1 MANYQELK
9 QAIADVIKTNGNQE
23 ITGAILQN
31 VLKSIVSVI
40 GENATFAGIATP
52 ETNPGTPDQNIF
64 YIASSNGVYSN
75 FDGYKLEDEIV
86 LFVNKSQSWKHVLC
100 NIYNKDKVK
109 KSAAND
115 ISNIIYVIGTKTNVY
130 VNKSGE
136 EVYTSA
142 ANRELYEI
150 DLSRIPIGTI
160 VKIKYKSL
168 GSSSYG
174 ITVYNEAGGKIY
186 QGEAGNNDIKEE
198 TFTIS
203 DNYKKLKLSFDST
216 FTPYFYNDN
225 KLEIQK
231 INDYLSGGLV
241 DYDIE
246 LLNTG
251 KYQRIFNVG
260 DTANSETTPF
270 TGYGTL
276 KIKCSGNDTFYLKLQ
291 GGNNAKA
298 YGFTDEN
305 YKVLECSNSYEKID
319 GEFVAPKETYWLI
332 LNNSFTGEY
341 SLLDPKVI
349 RYGLSNKVNTIDE
362 NLTKKID
369 ELEEEIISN
378 ISVVLTPKETLDN
391 KYLNTNGIIANTSA
405 LNRRINKYDI
415 KRGIRYKLNY
425 TEGNGNT
432 VSYSIVNEEGDII
445 KLGDVGKY
453 EGKNRIITIISDGD
467 YTLNLFTANKD
478 YIGVKSLSETEEKIN
493 NIVNEISNIDKKST
507 NTAGFFLPNKSILL
521 SGASISESVNGYF
534 EHAMLDLG
542 ITEYK
547 NLSVAGTNIFK
558 LCNDLYSNGL
568 NYAKSYDLLIISHVH
583 NFDVFNLPDNIK
595 DMTVEELENNNEFG
609 TYITTEDYVN
619 GTPPATLS
627 YTTEQLYAIGYDYSI
642 KKWISLNYNLK
653 SEIGYD
659 SFFGKAA
666 QICLYT
672 YWHDART
679 IYNEAIRK
687 LAKKW
692 NLLLIKDDENIGFSK
707 DRVHPVTKQQ
717 YSILYTNSSKWQKL
731 ETIDGV
737 IYGFH
742 PDMISVENLNTYN
755 STKKMLLEYLPY
767 IQKRRAA
774 ILIKT
779 LKNAILMPI

>member
-1 MANYQELK
+1 MGNYEELK
-9 QAIADVIKTNGNQE
+9 AAVASVIKTNGNQE
-23 ITGAILQN
+23 ITGQ
-31 VLKSIVSVI
+31 VLRNTLTTLISQV
-40 GENATFAGIATP
+40 GANATFAGIATP
-52 ETNPGTPDQNIF
+52 ETAPGTPDQNVF
-64 YIASSNGVYSN
+64 YIAGQSGVYSN

-109 KSAAND
+109 KNAAND
-115 ISNIIYVIGTKTNVY
+115 ISNIIDVIGTKTNVY
-130 VNKSGE
+130 VDKRGE
-136 EVYTSA
+136 EVYTTA

-168 GSSSYG
+168 GSSAYG
-174 ITVYNEAGGKIY
+174 ITVYNEAGEKIY
-186 QGEAGNNDIKEE
+186 QGKAGNNDIKEE

-203 DNYKKLKLSFDST
+203 DNYKKLKLSFDNT

-246 LLNTG
+246 FLNTG
-251 KYQRIFNVG
+251 KYQLIYNVG
-260 DTANSETTPF
+260 DTANSEATPF

-276 KIKCSGNDTFYLKLQ
+276 KIKCSENDTFYLKLQ

-305 YKVLECSNSYEKID
+305 YKVLECSNAYKKID

-332 LNNSFTGEY
+332 LNNSFTGQY

-349 RYGLSNKVNTIDE
+349 RYGLSNKVNTINE

-369 ELEEEIISN
+369 KLEEEIISN
-378 ISVVLTPKETLDN
+378 ISIVLTPKETLDN
-391 KYLNTNGIIANTSA
+391 KYLNKSGIIANTSA

-415 KRGIRYKLNY
+415 KRGVEYELNY
-425 TEGNGNT
+425 TEGNNNT
-432 VSYSIVNEEGDII
+432 ISYSIVNGEGDII
-445 KLGDVGKY
+445 KLGDIGKD
-453 EGKNRIITIISDGD
+453 EGKNRIITIISEGD

-478 YIGVKSLSETEEKIN
+478 YIGVKSLSETDKKIN

-521 SGASISESVNGYF
+521 SGASISESINGYF

-595 DMTVEELENNNEFG
+595 DMTAEELENNDEFG

-619 GTPPATLS
+619 GTPSATLS
-627 YTTEQLYAIGYDYSI
+627 YTTDQLYAIGYDYSI

-717 YSILYTNSSKWQKL
+717 YSILYTNSSRYQKL

-737 IYGFH
+737 MYGFH
-742 PDMISVENLNTYN
+742 PDTISVENQNTYN

>member
-1 MANYQELK
+1 MGNYEQLK
-9 QAIADVIKTNGNQE
+9 QAVSDVIKTNGRQE
-23 ITGAILQN
+23 ITGIILQN
-31 VLKSIVSVI
+31 ALLSIISTI
-40 GENATFAGIATP
+40 GGNAAFAGIATP

-86 LFVNKSQSWKHVLC
+86 LFVNESKSWKHVLC

-109 KSAAND
+109 KNAAND
-115 ISNIIYVIGTKTNVY
+115 ISNIIDIIGTKTNVY
-130 VNKSGE
+130 VDKRGE
-136 EVYTSA
+136 EVYVAA

-168 GSSSYG
+168 GSSAYG
-174 ITVYNEAGGKIY
+174 ITVYNEEGKKIY
-186 QGEAGNNDIKEE
+186 QGKAGNNDIEEE

-203 DNYKKLKLSFDST
+203 DDYKKLKLSFDNT

-246 LLNTG
+246 FLNTG
-251 KYQRIFNVG
+251 KYQLIYNVG

-276 KIKCSGNDTFYLKLQ
+276 KIKCSENDTFYLKLQ
-291 GGNNAKA
+291 GGNNARA

-319 GEFVAPKETYWLI
+319 GKFVAPKETYWLI
-332 LNNSFTGEY
+332 LNNSFTGQY
-341 SLLDPKVI
+341 YLLDPKVI
-349 RYGLSNKVNTIDE
+349 RYGLSNKVNTIKE
-362 NLTKKID
+362 NLTKNID
-369 ELEEEIISN
+369 KLEEEILRDVN
-378 ISVVLTPKETLDN
+378 VVLTPKETLDN
-391 KYLNTNGIIANTSA
+391 KYINTSGIIANTSA

-415 KRGIRYKLNY
+415 KRGICYELNY
-425 TEGNGNT
+425 TEGNNKT
-432 VSYSIVNEEGDII
+432 ISYLIVNGEGDII

-453 EGKNRIITIISDGD
+453 EGRNRIITIISDGD
-467 YTLNLFTANKD
+467 YTLNLYTINKD
-478 YIGVKSLSETEEKIN
+478 YIGVKSLSETNKKIN
-493 NIVNEISNIDKKST
+493 DIVNEISNIDKKST

-521 SGASISESVNGYF
+521 SGASISESINGYF

-547 NLSVAGTNIFK
+547 NLSVAGNNIFK

-595 DMTVEELENNNEFG
+595 DMTAEELENNDEFG

-653 SEIGYD
+653 SETGYD

-717 YSILYTNSSKWQKL
+717 YSILYTNSSKYQKL

-742 PDMISVENLNTYN
+742 PDTISVENQNTYN

>member
-1 MANYQELK
+1 MGNYEELK
-9 QAIADVIKTNGNQE
+9 AAVASVIKTNGNQE
-23 ITGAILQN
+23 ITGRVLQN
-31 VLKSIVSVI
+31 TLTTLISQV
-40 GENATFAGIATP
+40 GANATFAGIATP
-52 ETNPGTPDQNIF
+52 ETAPGTPDQNVF
-64 YIASSNGVYSN
+64 YIAGQSGVYSN

-86 LFVNKSQSWKHVLC
+86 LFLNESQSWKHVLC
-100 NIYNKDKVK
+100 NIYNKDKVRK
-109 KSAAND
+109 NAAND
-115 ISNIIYVIGTKTNVY
+115 ISNIIDVIGTKTNVY

-136 EVYTSA
+136 EVYTTA

-168 GSSSYG
+168 GSSAYG
-174 ITVYNEAGGKIY
+174 ITVYNEAGEKIY
-186 QGEAGNNDIKEE
+186 QGKAGNNDIKEE

-203 DNYKKLKLSFDST
+203 DNYKKLKLSFDNT

-246 LLNTG
+246 FLNTG
-251 KYQRIFNVG
+251 KYQLIYNVG
-260 DTANSETTPF
+260 DTANSEASPF

-276 KIKCSGNDTFYLKLQ
+276 KIKCSENDTFYLKLQ

-305 YKVLECSNSYEKID
+305 YKVLECSNAYEKID

-332 LNNSFTGEY
+332 LNNSFTGQH

-349 RYGLSNKVNTIDE
+349 RYGLSNRVNTINE

-369 ELEEEIISN
+369 KLEEEIISN
-378 ISVVLTPKETLDN
+378 VDVVLTPKETLDN
-391 KYLNTNGIIANTSA
+391 KYLNTSGIIANTSA

-415 KRGIRYKLNY
+415 KRGIEYELNY
-425 TEGNGNT
+425 TEGNEKT
-432 VSYSIVNEEGDII
+432 VSYSIVNGEGDII
-445 KLGDVGKY
+445 KLGDIGKD
-453 EGKNRIITIISDGD
+453 EGKNRIITIISEGD

-478 YIGVKSLSETEEKIN
+478 YIGVKSLSETDKKIN

-521 SGASISESVNGYF
+521 SGASISESINGYF

-568 NYAKSYDLLIISHVH
+568 NYAKGYDLLIISHVH

-595 DMTVEELENNNEFG
+595 DMTVEELENNDEFG

-627 YTTEQLYAIGYDYSI
+627 YTTDQLYAIGYDYSI

-717 YSILYTNSSKWQKL
+717 YSILYTNSSKYQKL

-742 PDMISVENLNTYN
+742 PDTISVENQNTYN

>member
-1 MANYQELK
+1 MGNYEELK
-9 QAIADVIKTNGNQE
+9 TAVASVIKTNGNQE
-23 ITGAILQN
+23 ITGRVLQN
-31 VLKSIVSVI
+31 TLTTLISQV
-40 GENATFAGIATP
+40 GANATFAGIATP
-52 ETNPGTPDQNIF
+52 ETAPGTPDQNVF
-64 YIASSNGVYSN
+64 YIAGQSGVYSN

-86 LFVNKSQSWKHVLC
+86 LFLNESQSWKHVLC
-100 NIYNKDKVK
+100 NIYNKDKVRK
-109 KSAAND
+109 NAAND
-115 ISNIIYVIGTKTNVY
+115 ISNIIDVIGTKTNVY

-136 EVYTSA
+136 EVYTTA

-168 GSSSYG
+168 GSSAYG
-174 ITVYNEAGGKIY
+174 ITVYNEAGEKIY
-186 QGEAGNNDIKEE
+186 QGKAGNNDIKEE

-203 DNYKKLKLSFDST
+203 DNYKKLKLNFDNT

-251 KYQRIFNVG
+251 KCQLIHNVG
-260 DTANSETTPF
+260 DTANSEASPF
-270 TGYGTL
+270 IGYGTL
-276 KIKCSGNDTFYLKLQ
+276 KIKCSENDTFYLKLQ

-305 YKVLECSNSYEKID
+305 YKVLECSNAYEKID

-332 LNNSFTGEY
+332 LNNSFTGQY
-341 SLLDPKVI
+341 FLLDPKVI
-349 RYGLSNKVNTIDE
+349 RYGLSNKVNTINE

-369 ELEEEIISN
+369 KLEEEIISN
-378 ISVVLTPKETLDN
+378 VGVVLTPKETLDN
-391 KYLNTNGIIANTSA
+391 KYINISGIIANTSA

-415 KRGIRYKLNY
+415 KRGIEYELNY
-425 TEGNGNT
+425 TEGNKNT
-432 VSYSIVNEEGDII
+432 VSYSIVNGKGDII
-445 KLGDVGKY
+445 KLGDIGKD
-453 EGKNRIITIISDGD
+453 EGKNRIITIISEGD

-478 YIGVKSLSETEEKIN
+478 YIGVKSLSETDKKIN
-493 NIVNEISNIDKKST
+493 NIVNEIPNIDKKST

-521 SGASISESVNGYF
+521 SGASISESINGYF

-542 ITEYK
+542 ITKYK
-547 NLSVAGTNIFK
+547 NLSVAGANIFK

-568 NYAKSYDLLIISHVH
+568 NYAKDYDLLIISHVH

-595 DMTVEELENNNEFG
+595 DMTVEKLENNDEFG
-609 TYITTEDYVN
+609 TYITTKDYVN

-627 YTTEQLYAIGYDYSI
+627 YTTDQLYAIGYDYSI

-653 SEIGYD
+653 SETGYD

-717 YSILYTNSSKWQKL
+717 YSILYTNSSKYQKL

-742 PDMISVENLNTYN
+742 PDTISVENQNTYN

>member
-75 FDGYKLEDEIV
+75 FDGYKLEDEIA

-168 GSSSYG
+168 GSSGYG

-186 QGEAGNNDIKEE
+186 QGEAGNNDIKKE

-246 LLNTG
+246 FLNTG
-251 KYQRIFNVG
+251 KYQQIFNVG
-260 DTANSETTPF
+260 DTANSEATPLI
-270 TGYGTL
+270 GYGTL
-276 KIKCSGNDTFYLKLQ
+276 KIKCSENDTFYLKLQ

-332 LNNSFTGEY
+332 LNNSFTGQFF
-341 SLLDPKVI
+341 LLDPKVI
-349 RYGLSNKVNTIDE
+349 RHGLSNKIDTLDK
-362 NLTKKID
+362 NITKKID
-369 ELEEEIISN
+369 KLEEEFISN
-378 ISVVLTPKETLDN
+378 VSVVLTPKETLDN
-391 KYLNTNGIIANTSA
+391 KYINTSGIIANTTA
-405 LNRRINKYDI
+405 LNRRVNKYDI
-415 KRGIRYKLNY
+415 KRGIKYELNY
-425 TEGNGNT
+425 TEGNKHT
-432 VSYSIVNEEGDII
+432 VSYSIVNGEGDIKKI
-445 KLGDVGKY
+445 GDVGKD
-453 EGKNRIITIISDGD
+453 EGENRIITITSDGN
-467 YTLNLFTANKD
+467 YTLNLYTANKD
-478 YIGVKSLSETEEKIN
+478 YIGVKLLSETENKIN
-493 NIVNEISNIDKKST
+493 NIVNETSNIDKKST

-547 NLSVAGTNIFK
+547 NLSVAGANIFK

-583 NFDVFNLPDNIK
+583 NFDVFSLPDNIK
-595 DMTVEELENNNEFG
+595 DMTVEELENNDEFG

-692 NLLLIKDDENIGFSK
+692 NLLLIKEDENIGFSK

-717 YSILYTNSSKWQKL
+717 YSILYTNSSKWQKS
-731 ETIDGV
+731 ENIDGV

-742 PDMISVENLNTYN
+742 PDTISVENQNTYN

>member
-1 MANYQELK
+1 MGNYEELK
-9 QAIADVIKTNGNQE
+9 AAVASVIKTNGNQE
-23 ITGAILQN
+23 ITGQVLQN
-31 VLKSIVSVI
+31 TLITLISQV
-40 GENATFAGIATP
+40 GANATFAGIATP
-52 ETNPGTPDQNIF
+52 ETAPGTPDQNVF
-64 YIASSNGVYSN
+64 YIAGQSGVYSN

-86 LFVNKSQSWKHVLC
+86 LFLNESQSWKHVLC

-109 KSAAND
+109 KNAANN
-115 ISNIIYVIGTKTNVY
+115 ISNIIDVIGTKTSVY
-130 VNKSGE
+130 VDKSGE
-136 EVYTSA
+136 EVYTTV

-168 GSSSYG
+168 GSSAYG
-174 ITVYNEAGGKIY
+174 ITVYNEAGEKIY
-186 QGEAGNNDIKEE
+186 QGKAGNSDIKEE

-203 DNYKKLKLSFDST
+203 DNYKKLKLSFDNT

-251 KYQRIFNVG
+251 KYQLIYNVG
-260 DTANSETTPF
+260 DTANSEATPF
-270 TGYGTL
+270 IGYGTL
-276 KIKCSGNDTFYLKLQ
+276 KIKCSENDTFYLKLQ

-305 YKVLECSNSYEKID
+305 YKVLECSNAYEKID

-332 LNNSFTGEY
+332 LNNSFTGQY

-349 RYGLSNKVNTIDE
+349 RYGLSNKVNTINE

-369 ELEEEIISN
+369 KLEEEIISN

-391 KYLNTNGIIANTSA
+391 KYINTSGIITNTSA

-415 KRGIRYKLNY
+415 KRGIEYELNY
-425 TEGNGNT
+425 TEGNNKT
-432 VSYSIVNEEGDII
+432 ISYSIVNGEGDVI

-478 YIGVKSLSETEEKIN
+478 YIGVKSLSKTDKKIN

-521 SGASISESVNGYF
+521 SGASISESINGYF

-595 DMTVEELENNNEFG
+595 DMTAKELENNDEFG

-653 SEIGYD
+653 SETGYD

-717 YSILYTNSSKWQKL
+717 YSILYTNSSRYQKL

-742 PDMISVENLNTYN
+742 PDTISVENQNTYN

>member
-1 MANYQELK
+1 MGNYEELK
-9 QAIADVIKTNGNQE
+9 AAVASVIKTNGNQE
-23 ITGAILQN
+23 ITGRVLQN
-31 VLKSIVSVI
+31 TLTTLISQV
-40 GENATFAGIATP
+40 GANATFAGIATP
-52 ETNPGTPDQNIF
+52 ETAPGTPDQNVF
-64 YIASSNGVYSN
+64 YIAGQSGVYSN

-86 LFVNKSQSWKHVLC
+86 LFLNESQSWKHVLC
-100 NIYNKDKVK
+100 NIYNKDKVRK
-109 KSAAND
+109 NAAND
-115 ISNIIYVIGTKTNVY
+115 ISNIIDVIGTKTNVY

-136 EVYTSA
+136 EVRTTA

-168 GSSSYG
+168 GSSAYG
-174 ITVYNEAGGKIY
+174 ITVYNEAGEKIY
-186 QGEAGNNDIKEE
+186 QGKAGNSDIKEE

-203 DNYKKLKLSFDST
+203 DNYKKLKLNFDNT

-241 DYDIE
+241 DYDME

-251 KYQRIFNVG
+251 KYQLIYNVG
-260 DTANSETTPF
+260 DTANSEASPF

-276 KIKCSGNDTFYLKLQ
+276 KIKCSENDTFYLKLQ
-291 GGNNAKA
+291 GGNNARA

-305 YKVLECSNSYEKID
+305 YKVLECSNAYKKID

-332 LNNSFTGEY
+332 LNNSFTGQY

-349 RYGLSNKVNTIDE
+349 RYGLSNKVNAINE
-362 NLTKKID
+362 NLTKKTD
-369 ELEEEIISN
+369 KLEEEIIRN
-378 ISVVLTPKETLDN
+378 VGIVLTPKETLDN
-391 KYLNTNGIIANTSA
+391 KYLNTSGIFANTSA

-415 KRGIRYKLNY
+415 KRGIEYELNY
-425 TEGNGNT
+425 TEGNKNT
-432 VSYSIVNEEGDII
+432 VSYSIVNGEGGII
-445 KLGDVGKY
+445 KLGDIGKY
-453 EGKNRIITIISDGD
+453 EGKNRIITIISEGD
-467 YTLNLFTANKD
+467 YTLNLFTSNKD
-478 YIGVKSLSETEEKIN
+478 YIGVKSLSETDKEIN

-521 SGASISESVNGYF
+521 SGASISESINGYF

-547 NLSVAGTNIFK
+547 NLSVAGANIFK

-568 NYAKSYDLLIISHVH
+568 NYAKGYDLLIISHVH

-595 DMTVEELENNNEFG
+595 DMTVEELENNDEFG
-609 TYITTEDYVN
+609 TYITTKDYLN
-619 GTPPATLS
+619 GAPPATLS
-627 YTTEQLYAIGYDYSI
+627 YTTDQLYAIGYDYSI

-717 YSILYTNSSKWQKL
+717 YSILYTNSSKYQKL

-742 PDMISVENLNTYN
+742 PDTISVENQNTYN

>member
-1 MANYQELK
+1 MGNYEELK
-9 QAIADVIKTNGNQE
+9 AAVASVIKTNGNQE
-23 ITGAILQN
+23 ITGQVLQN
-31 VLKSIVSVI
+31 TLTTLISQV
-40 GENATFAGIATP
+40 GANATFAGIATP
-52 ETNPGTPDQNIF
+52 ETAPGTPDQNVF
-64 YIASSNGVYSN
+64 YIAGQSGVYSN

-86 LFVNKSQSWKHVLC
+86 LFLNESQSWKHVLC
-100 NIYNKDKVK
+100 NICNKDKVK
-109 KSAAND
+109 KNAAND
-115 ISNIIYVIGTKTNVY
+115 ISNIIDVIGTKTNVY

-136 EVYTSA
+136 EVYTTA

-168 GSSSYG
+168 GSSAYG
-174 ITVYNEAGGKIY
+174 ITVYNEAGEKIY
-186 QGEAGNNDIKEE
+186 RGKEGNNDIKEE

-203 DNYKKLKLSFDST
+203 DNYKKLKLNFNNT

-246 LLNTG
+246 LLNVG
-251 KYQRIFNVG
+251 KYQPIHNVG
-260 DTANSETTPF
+260 DTANSEATPF
-270 TGYGTL
+270 TGYGAL
-276 KIKCSGNDTFYLKLQ
+276 KIKCSENDTFYLKLQ
-291 GGNNAKA
+291 GGNNARA

-332 LNNSFTGEY
+332 LNNSFTGQY

-349 RYGLSNKVNTIDE
+349 RYGLSNKVNTINE
-362 NLTKKID
+362 NLTKKVD
-369 ELEEEIISN
+369 KLEEKIISN
-378 ISVVLTPKETLDN
+378 VSVVLTPKETLDN
-391 KYLNTNGIIANTSA
+391 KYLNTSGIIANTSA

-415 KRGIRYKLNY
+415 KRGIEYKLNY
-425 TEGNGNT
+425 TEGNNNT
-432 VSYSIVNEEGDII
+432 ISYSIVDGKGGII
-445 KLGDVGKY
+445 KLGDIGKY
-453 EGKNRIITIISDGD
+453 EGKNRIITIISEGD
-467 YTLNLFTANKD
+467 YTLNLFTSNKD
-478 YIGVKSLSETEEKIN
+478 YIEVKSLSETEKEIN

-521 SGASISESVNGYF
+521 SGASISESINGYF

-547 NLSVAGTNIFK
+547 NLSVAGANIFK

-595 DMTVEELENNNEFG
+595 DMTAEELENNSEFG
-609 TYITTEDYVN
+609 TYITTRDYVN

-627 YTTEQLYAIGYDYSI
+627 YTTGQLYAIGYDYSI

-717 YSILYTNSSKWQKL
+717 YSILYTNSSKYQKV

-742 PDMISVENLNTYN
+742 PDTISVENQNTYN

>member
-1 MANYQELK
+1 MGNYEQLK
-9 QAIADVIKTNGNQE
+9 QAVSDVIKTNGSQE
-23 ITGAILQN
+23 ITGIILQN
-31 VLKSIVSVI
+31 ALLSIISTI
-40 GENATFAGIATP
+40 GGNAAFAGIATP

-86 LFVNKSQSWKHVLC
+86 LFVNESQSWKHVLC

-109 KSAAND
+109 KNAAND
-115 ISNIIYVIGTKTNVY
+115 ISNIIDVIGTKTNVY
-130 VNKSGE
+130 VDKRGE
-136 EVYTSA
+136 EAYTTA

-168 GSSSYG
+168 GSSAYG
-174 ITVYNEAGGKIY
+174 ITVYNEAGEKIY
-186 QGEAGNNDIKEE
+186 QGKAGNGDIKEE

-203 DNYKKLKLSFDST
+203 DNYKKLKLSFDNT

-246 LLNTG
+246 FLNTG
-251 KYQRIFNVG
+251 KYQLIYNVG
-260 DTANSETTPF
+260 DTANSEVTPF
-270 TGYGTL
+270 IGYGTL
-276 KIKCSGNDTFYLKLQ
+276 KIKCSENDTFYLKLQ
-291 GGNNAKA
+291 GGNNARA

-305 YKVLECSNSYEKID
+305 YKVLECSNTYEKID

-332 LNNSFTGEY
+332 LNNSFTGQY

-349 RYGLSNKVNTIDE
+349 RYGLSNKVNTINE

-369 ELEEEIISN
+369 KLEEEIISN
-378 ISVVLTPKETLDN
+378 VSVVLTPKETLDN
-391 KYLNTNGIIANTSA
+391 KYINTSGIIANTSA

-415 KRGIRYKLNY
+415 KRGIEYELNY
-425 TEGNGNT
+425 TEGNNMT
-432 VSYSIVNEEGDII
+432 ISYSIVNGEGDII

-467 YTLNLFTANKD
+467 YTLNLFTINKD
-478 YIGVKSLSETEEKIN
+478 YIGVKSLSETDKKIN

-521 SGASISESVNGYF
+521 SGASISESINGYF

-595 DMTVEELENNNEFG
+595 DMTAEELENNDEFG

-653 SEIGYD
+653 SETGYD

-717 YSILYTNSSKWQKL
+717 YSILYTNSSKYQKL
-731 ETIDGV
+731 ETINGV

-742 PDMISVENLNTYN
+742 PDTISVENQNTYN

>member
-1 MANYQELK
+1 MDAFIQYIITERHGIDNIVILVPTRALINQVTARLK
-9 QAIADVIKTNGNQE
+9 KT
-23 ITGAILQN
+23 I
-31 VLKSIVSVI
+31 
-40 GENATFAGIATP
+40 
-52 ETNPGTPDQNIF
+52 
-64 YIASSNGVYSN
+64 
-75 FDGYKLEDEIV
+75 
-86 LFVNKSQSWKHVLC
+86 
-100 NIYNKDKVK
+100 
-109 KSAAND
+109 
-115 ISNIIYVIGTKTNVY
+115 
-130 VNKSGE
+130 
-136 EVYTSA
+136 
-142 ANRELYEI
+142 
-150 DLSRIPIGTI
+150 
-160 VKIKYKSL
+160 
-168 GSSSYG
+168 
-174 ITVYNEAGGKIY
+174 
-186 QGEAGNNDIKEE
+186 
-198 TFTIS
+198 
-203 DNYKKLKLSFDST
+203 
-216 FTPYFYNDN
+216 
-225 KLEIQK
+225 
-231 INDYLSGGLV
+231 
-241 DYDIE
+241 
-246 LLNTG
+246 
-251 KYQRIFNVG
+251 
-260 DTANSETTPF
+260 
-270 TGYGTL
+270 
-276 KIKCSGNDTFYLKLQ
+276 
-291 GGNNAKA
+291 
-298 YGFTDEN
+298 TDEN

-319 GEFVAPKETYWLI
+319 GEFVAPKKTYWLI
-332 LNNSFTGEY
+332 LNNSFTGQY
-341 SLLDPKVI
+341 HLLDPKVI
-349 RYGLSNKVNTIDE
+349 RYGLSNRANTINE

-369 ELEEEIISN
+369 KLEEEIISN

-391 KYLNTNGIIANTSA
+391 KYLNTSGIIANTST
-405 LNRRINKYDI
+405 LNKRINKYDI
-415 KRGIRYKLNY
+415 KRGIEYELNY
-425 TEGNGNT
+425 TEGNKNT
-432 VSYSIVNEEGDII
+432 ISYSIADEEGDIKKI
-445 KLGDVGKY
+445 GDVGKY

-478 YIGVKSLSETEEKIN
+478 YIGVKSLSETEKKIN
-493 NIVNEISNIDKKST
+493 NIVNEIPNIDKKST

-521 SGASISESVNGYF
+521 SGASISESTNGYF

-547 NLSVAGTNIFK
+547 NLSVAGANIFK

-595 DMTVEELENNNEFG
+595 DMTVEELEKNDEFG

-717 YSILYTNSSKWQKL
+717 YSILYTNSSKYQKL

-737 IYGFH
+737 MYGFH
-742 PDMISVENLNTYN
+742 PDTISVENQNTYN

>member
-1 MANYQELK
+1 MGSYKQLK
-9 QAIADVIKTNGNQE
+9 QAVSDVIKTNGSQE

-31 VLKSIVSVI
+31 ALLSIISTI
-40 GENATFAGIATP
+40 GSNATFAGIATP

-86 LFVNKSQSWKHVLC
+86 LFVNESQSWKHVLC

-109 KSAAND
+109 KNAAND
-115 ISNIIYVIGTKTNVY
+115 ISNIIDVIGTKTNVY
-130 VNKSGE
+130 VNNSGK
-136 EVYTSA
+136 EVYTTA

-168 GSSSYG
+168 GSSAYG

-186 QGEAGNNDIKEE
+186 QGEAGNGDIKEE

-203 DNYKKLKLSFDST
+203 DNYKKLKLNFDST

-246 LLNTG
+246 FLNTG
-251 KYQRIFNVG
+251 KCQLIYNVG
-260 DTANSETTPF
+260 DTANSEATPF
-270 TGYGTL
+270 AGYGTL
-276 KIKCSGNDTFYLKLQ
+276 KIKCSENDTFYLKLQ
-291 GGNNAKA
+291 GGNNSRA

-305 YKVLECSNSYEKID
+305 YKVLECSNSYEKIE

-332 LNNSFTGEY
+332 LNNSFKGQY
-341 SLLDPKVI
+341 FLLDPKVI
-349 RYGLSNKVNTIDE
+349 RYGLSNKVNTINE

-369 ELEEEIISN
+369 KLEEEIISN
-378 ISVVLTPKETLDN
+378 VDVVLTPKETLDN
-391 KYLNTNGIIANTSA
+391 KYINTSGIIANTSA

-415 KRGIRYKLNY
+415 KRGIRYELNY
-425 TEGNGNT
+425 TEGNNKT
-432 VSYSIVNEEGDII
+432 ISYSIVNGEGGII
-445 KLGDVGKY
+445 KLGDVGKH
-453 EGKNRIITIISDGD
+453 EGKNRIITIISEGD
-467 YTLNLFTANKD
+467 YTLNLFTYNKD
-478 YIGVKSLSETEEKIN
+478 YIGVKSLSETGKKIN

-521 SGASISESVNGYF
+521 SGASISESINGYF

-595 DMTVEELENNNEFG
+595 DMTAEELENNNEFG

-627 YTTEQLYAIGYDYSI
+627 YTTDQLYAIGYDYSI

-717 YSILYTNSSKWQKL
+717 YSILYTNSSKYQKL
-731 ETIDGV
+731 EIIDGV

-742 PDMISVENLNTYN
+742 PDTISVENQSTYN

-779 LKNAILMPI
+779 LKNAILIPI